1 MNAIRSAVL
10 GAAFLLGSGPV
21 GAQTPAIS
29 ADTLARAQAAYAAI
43 GSGKIDRTT
52 LTPALAAVLGDAT
65 LAVMTREANAIAKPD
80 AFAVVSQT
88 DRDGVTTTVF
98 RLRTPGGTLDY
109 IFGIDDASDRI
120 AKLYFVPGPS
130 A

>member
-1 MNAIRSAVL
+1 MNAIRGAVL
-10 GAAFLLGSGPV
+10 GATFLLGSAPLC
-21 GAQTPAIS
+21 AQTLAIPT
-29 ADTLARAQAAYAAI
+29 DTLARAQAAYAAV

-52 LTPALAAVLGDAT
+52 LTPALAADLSDAVLV
-65 LAVMTREANAIAKPD
+65 VMTREANAIAKPD
-80 AFAVVSQT
+80 SFSVVSQT

-98 RLRTPGGTLDY
+98 RLRTTGGTLDY
-109 IFGIDDASDRI
+109 VFGIDDATDKI